1 MSKKEYLGHL
11 KLLVNTPKQWEAFNG
26 YLESCI
32 GSYQRRL
39 EQSPDMVEIY
49 KSQGAI
55 EALRKLKLLRDE
67 VNAEK

>member
-1 MSKKEYLGHL
+1 MEKKQYLSHL

-26 YLESCI
+26 YVESSI
-32 GSYQRRL
+32 TSYQRRL